1 MPAWTV
7 TIAQTRTIPSKDVA
21 AKVLGRDIA
30 FGRGDYSVTAGDW
43 TTIEG
48 AASVRESLYR
58 RVTSPPRSFPFRPT
72 YGGGVRAQVNAP
84 LDQGNIDQTASR
96 VRSQAKSDQRV
107 REARVT
113 VERRGVGVANVI
125 LEATLRQVSQS
136 IAPLEIKV

>member
-7 TIAQTRTIPSKDVA
+7 TTAQTRTIPSKDVA

-58 RVTSPPRSFPFRPT
+58 RVTSP

-113 VERRGVGVANVI
+113 IERRGVGVVNVI